1 MIVMREARAV
11 IVGVLCLALV
21 GAGCRA
27 VGDDA
32 VVDVGAGVAPAA
44 PGSTDEIAE
53 QIEATGIG
61 VIASVADPMPAT
73 TIVVTRHQLDRMAEE
88 AAAGSGLLGSALD
101 AVAELP
107 EDVPPLSAWISAWL
121 HDQPT
126 PRAELV
132 AGWYPDDT
140 DWHMAPQLLFSRA
153 AILLFVADVAE
164 DMDANAPPLDPELAF
179 VPVDPPAPG
188 TSDADAAGAVVVLAA
203 APQPAPMAQAGAV
216 CETIT
221 TFFTNQITALF
232 DALRISPGFLGGG
245 VVGFIG
251 GLLATLWN
259 TAIDIASATA
269 KGLVR
274 NLTAPIVEAIAGAVA
289 VAGIVSQISIY
300 VTGWNIELTAD
311 PSETAFAVGAAPDN
325 LGQFEVGPGT
335 GYRPWQPDLEQCAR
349 ATGVTL
355 PRMLEPGSP
364 VDWTVEERYD
374 IIGAHPP
381 TTPLILEL
389 SRDDRI
395 PTSER
400 PTFAYRTNRED
411 SDDGPPGLGFVTV
424 SARAPRAEL
433 QQVLTLARKL
443 VDDTLNQIVS
453 SALPVPAVADVA
465 RQKLHELIGP
475 VLDELDALLR
485 GAAEDSVF
493 EVTGSAW
500 VQVSY
505 HGPPDPT
512 EPPTEPVDPA
522 ARTCPYATT
531 EQAISLSGVPGLNL
545 AEVILPGDIREGMT
559 VPWTSC
565 AWTDDVQWF
574 VSVVV
579 HRGPHVPNMSASWRA
594 EMEEAWESGLTRL
607 QDVPGPWEHG
617 FTGVARDPSAPL
629 PGSQVY
635 VGAGDIA
642 LEAHI
647 IGKPGPD
654 ATQLAEYV
662 WRKL

>member
-1 MIVMREARAV
+1 MA
-11 IVGVLCLALV
+11 GVLCLALV
-21 GAGCRA
+21 AAGCRA
-27 VGDDA
+27 DGDDA
-32 VVDVGAGVAPAA
+32 VSDGGAGVAPSAA
-44 PGSTDEIAE
+44 GSADEIAQ
-53 QIEATGIG
+53 QIEDTGIG
-61 VIASVADPMPAT
+61 VIASVADPVPST

-88 AAAGSGLLGSALD
+88 AAAGSGLLGSDLD
-101 AVAELP
+101 AVSVLP
-107 EDVPPLSAWISAWL
+107 EDVPPLSAWIAAWL
-121 HDQPT
+121 HDRPT

-140 DWHMAPQLLFSRA
+140 DWRMAPQLLFSRA

-164 DMDANAPPLDPELAF
+164 DMDASAPPLDPELAF
-179 VPVDPPAPG
+179 VPVDPSAAG
-188 TSDADAAGAVVVLAA
+188 SSGADAAGAVIVLAA

-216 CETIT
+216 CEAIT

-289 VAGIVSQISIY
+289 IAGIVSQISSY
-300 VTGWNIELTAD
+300 VTGWSIELTAD

-335 GYRPWQPDLEQCAR
+335 GHRAWQPDLEQCAR

-364 VDWTVEERYD
+364 VQWTVEERYE
-374 IIGAHPP
+374 IVGAHPP
-381 TTPLILEL
+381 ATPLILEL

-424 SARAPRAEL
+424 SARVPRAEL
-433 QQVLTLARKL
+433 QQVLTLARTL
-443 VDDTLNQIVS
+443 VDNTLNQVVS
-453 SALPVPAVADVA
+453 AALPVPALADVA
-465 RQKLHELIGP
+465 RQKLQELIGP
-475 VLDELDALLR
+475 VLDDLDALLR

-493 EVTGSAW
+493 EVKGSAW

-512 EPPTEPVDPA
+512 EPPPEPVDPA

-531 EQAISLSGVPGLNL
+531 EQVISLSGVPGLHL
-545 AEVILPGDIREGMT
+545 ANVMLPGDIRGGMT

-565 AWTDDVQWF
+565 EWTDDVEWW
-574 VSVVV
+574 VSVRVD
-579 HRGPHVPNMSASWRA
+579 RGPYVPAMAAAWRA
-594 EMEEAWESGLTRL
+594 EKEEEWESGLTRL
-607 QDVPGPWEHG
+607 QEIPGPWETG
-617 FTGVARDPSAPL
+617 FTGIARDPSSPW
-629 PGSQVY
+629 PGSQLY
-635 VGAGDIA
+635 VNAGEVA
-642 LEAHI
+642 LEVHI
-647 IGKPGPD
+647 LGKPGPD
-654 ATQLAEYV
+654 ATALAEHV
-662 WRKL
+662 WRQL